1 MHPLKEK
8 RLDCMIKLIATDMD
22 GTLLDAQGQFD
33 NNRFEKI
40 LDQLEERRIKFVVA
54 TGNEIGRMRKLFD
67 QDLMGRMTFV
77 VANGARIFEGNS
89 LLAEQHWDKALV
101 QDVLAYFAGKERDYH
116 LVANLHDGAYALE
129 GMTFPMVEKFMT
141 QEMAKEFYKQIH
153 FIKNFQELDQ
163 TAIIKMS
170 LVVDEEQASQVTRQI
185 NRQFEEKLNAVTSG
199 FGAIDLLPIGIHKGW
214 GLRNLMKRWNIEE
227 HQIMAFGDSE
237 NDVEMLEMA
246 GIAYAMENADD
257 ETKAV
262 ATALAPANSQGGVYQ
277 VLENWLEKEG

>member
-1 MHPLKEK
+1 
-8 RLDCMIKLIATDMD
+8 
-22 GTLLDAQGQFD
+22 
-33 NNRFEKI
+33 
-40 LDQLEERRIKFVVA
+40 
-54 TGNEIGRMRKLFD
+54 
-67 QDLMGRMTFV
+67 
-77 VANGARIFEGNS
+77 
-89 LLAEQHWDKALV
+89 
-101 QDVLAYFAGKERDYH
+101 
-116 LVANLHDGAYALE
+116 
-129 GMTFPMVEKFMT
+129 MVEKFMT

-237 NDVEMLEMA
+237 NDVEMLELA
-246 GIAYAMENADD
+246 GFSYAMKNAENKAK
-257 ETKAV
+257 ETARFQ
-262 ATALAPANSQGGVYQ
+262 APANTEAGVLQ
-277 VLENWLEKEG
+277 VIEQYLKES